1 MNRKRRNMNDNWLPS
16 LKNRT
21 PLEGFW
27 LAVML
32 SRR

>member
-1 MNRKRRNMNDNWLPS
+1 MNDNWLPS

-21 PLEGFW
+21 PLEGFG

>member
-1 MNRKRRNMNDNWLPS
+1 MNDNWLPS

-21 PLEGFW
+21 PLEGFG
-27 LAVML
+27 LAIML